1 MPRARPRRVR
11 YLEGMELARAARRA
25 RGLGRRAGA
34 SPFSSREALV
44 LVTANNGKWTKFAIP
59 LTLTDLGP
67 CSRPLSRELVVS

>member
-34 SPFSSREALV
+34 SSFSSREALV

-59 LTLTDLGP
+59 LI
-67 CSRPLSRELVVS
+67 